1 MGRLFR
7 MAVAARQ
14 SESDARRGRGLSLR
28 FVILPLTIVAAAVAI
43 VFAAPLVYAQRALPG
58 VTVAGVAVGSLDTAA
73 IHERLD
79 SALTRPWAAR
89 GVVAMH
95 DGQSWRTTNADLA
108 VSPDVDTAIAAAIAF
123 GKTGSPLER
132 ATAWIDAMR
141 GQAQIPLT
149 LRAQGDA
156 LDRWVASLAAA
167 IDRRAVSGEIVLSAK
182 GLSVTE
188 PVVGRELD
196 RVAATAAVLAAQT
209 LDDREV
215 DLHVRAIYPAVDESG
230 YRDAVT
236 RATAVITPLEVTVED
251 RRITEDVPVLATLL
265 SIERVAARPGDL
277 PALPVDAITPAAR
290 FRYVVSLKQDLLTE
304 WAAAVAAKLDRPA
317 VSARFTVNAD
327 GVASVIPGAT
337 GIRVAQDKLV
347 TQLSTDL
354 LRPAVGMRNVAAPA
368 VVETPA
374 FSNEQANTWLPKIS
388 RTSTF
393 TTFFPPNPSRYA
405 NIATGSLQFDG
416 VVILPGQ
423 TFSFWELLGPVTVQ
437 RGYAFAG
444 AIINNRS
451 DENVIG
457 GGLCQVSTTMFN
469 AIAKLGYDI
478 VERHAHGYLIDRY
491 PIGLDAAVFDPGV
504 DFKWKND
511 TDAPVF
517 LWSWTDATSVTFDVW
532 SVPTNRTVTFSNAV
546 QSRFV
551 DVPADQ
557 PADPAFIPGSKVM
570 GRDVLR
576 TRTVVQDG
584 KVLHQDTFFSRYVPV
599 WGGPVPVAPTP

>member
-1 MGRLFR
+1 

-14 SESDARRGRGLSLR
+14 GERGARRSRGLSLR
-28 FVILPLTIVAAAVAI
+28 FVVFPLTVLAAALAI
-43 VFAAPLVYAQRALPG
+43 VFAAPYVYAQRALPG
-58 VTVAGVAVGSLDTAA
+58 VTVAGVHVGSLDTSA

-79 SALTRPWAAR
+79 SDLTRPWAERA
-89 GVVAMH
+89 VVAVH

-108 VSPDVDTAIAAAIAF
+108 VSPDVDTAIAAALAY
-123 GKTGSPLER
+123 GKSGSPLER
-132 ATAWIDAMR
+132 ATAWIDALR

-149 LRAQGDA
+149 LRARGDA
-156 LDRWVASLAAA
+156 LDRWVASLATA

-182 GLSVTE
+182 GLTATE
-188 PVVGRELD
+188 PVIGRELD
-196 RVAATAAVLAAQT
+196 RVAATATVLAART
-209 LDDREV
+209 LGDREI

-230 YRDAVT
+230 YRDAVA
-236 RATAVITPLEVTVED
+236 RATAVMTPLEVIVED
-251 RRITEDVPVLATLL
+251 RRITEDAPALATLL
-265 SIERVAARPGDL
+265 SIERVAARPGEL
-277 PALPVDAITPAAR
+277 PALPVDAIAPAAR
-290 FRYVVSLKQDLLTE
+290 YRYVVSLKEERLKE
-304 WAAAVAAKLDRPA
+304 WAAAVAAQLDRPA
-317 VSARFTVNAD
+317 VSARFAVNPD
-327 GVASVIPGAT
+327 GIASVIPGAT

-347 TQLSTDL
+347 TQLGTDL
-354 LRPAVGMRNVAAPA
+354 LRPAVGTRNVAAPA
-368 VVETPA
+368 AVETPA

-393 TTFFPPNPSRYA
+393 TTYYPPNASRHA

-423 TFSFWELLGPVTVQ
+423 TFSFWELIGPITVQ
-437 RGYAFAG
+437 RGYAYAG

-469 AIAKLGYDI
+469 AISKLGYEI

-491 PIGLDAAVFDPGV
+491 PLGLDAAVFDPGV
-504 DFKWKND
+504 DLKWKND

-532 SVPTNRTVTFSNAV
+532 SVPTGRTVTFSNAF

-557 PADPAFIPGSKVM
+557 PADPAFLPGAKVA
-570 GRDVLR
+570 GRDVVR
-576 TRTVVQDG
+576 TRTVLEGG

-599 WGGPVPVAPTP
+599 WGGPAPTPVPPAP

>member
-1 MGRLFR
+1 
-7 MAVAARQ
+7 MAVAAREGERVAQ
-14 SESDARRGRGLSLR
+14 SGRGLSLR
-28 FVILPLTIVAAAVAI
+28 FVVLPMVIVAAALAI
-43 VFAAPLVYAQRALPG
+43 VFAVPYVYAERALPG
-58 VTVAGVAVGSLDTAA
+58 VTVAGVHVGSLDTRA

-79 SALTRPWAAR
+79 SELTRPWAQRA
-89 GVVAMH
+89 VVANY
-95 DGQSWRTTNADLA
+95 DGQSWRTTNAGLA
-108 VSPDVDTAIAAAIAF
+108 VSPDVDTAIAAALAY
-123 GKTGSPLER
+123 GKSGSPLER
-132 ATAWIDAMR
+132 ANAWIDAMR
-141 GQAQIPLT
+141 GQAQVPLA

-156 LDRWVASLAAA
+156 LDRWVGSLATAVG
-167 IDRRAVSGEIVLSAK
+167 RPAVSGEIALSAA
-182 GLSVTE
+182 GLTLTE
-188 PVVGRELD
+188 PVLGRELD
-196 RVAATAAVLAAQT
+196 RVGATASVLAAKT
-209 LDDREV
+209 LGDREI
-215 DLHVRAIYPAVDESG
+215 DLRVRAIYPAVDESG
-230 YRDAVT
+230 YRAAAA
-236 RATAVITPLEVTVED
+236 RAAAVITPVVVTVED
-251 RRITEDVPVLATLL
+251 RLVSADVPGL
-265 SIERVAARPGDL
+265 SKLVTIERAEARGNEL
-277 PALPVDAITPAAR
+277 TAVPVDAIAPSAR
-290 FRYVVSLKQDLLTE
+290 YRYIVSLKQDLVTE
-304 WAAAVAAKLDRPA
+304 WATQLAAELDRPA
-317 VSARFTVNAD
+317 VSARFSVNAD

-337 GIRVAQDKLV
+337 GIRVTQDKLV
-347 TQLSTDL
+347 AQLNTEL
-354 LRPAVGMRNVAAPA
+354 LRPAVGTRNVAAPA
-368 VVETPA
+368 AVETPA

-469 AIAKLGYDI
+469 AVSKLGYEI

-491 PIGLDAAVFDPGV
+491 PLGLDAAVFDPGV
-504 DFKWKND
+504 DFRWKND
-511 TDAPVF
+511 TAAPVF

-532 SVPTNRTVTFSNAV
+532 SVPTGRTVSFSNAF

-557 PADPAFIPGSKVM
+557 PADPAFVPGSKVA
-570 GRDVLR
+570 GRDVVR

-584 KVLHQDTFFSRYVPV
+584 KVLHQDTFFSRYAPV
-599 WGGPVPVAPTP
+599 WGGPAPAPAPPTP

>member
-1 MGRLFR
+1 
-7 MAVAARQ
+7 MAVAAR
-14 SESDARRGRGLSLR
+14 EGERDARSGRGLSVR
-28 FVILPLTIVAAAVAI
+28 FVVLPLAVVAVALAI
-43 VFAAPLVYAQRALPG
+43 ALAAPFVYAERALPG
-58 VTVAGVAVGSLDTAA
+58 VTVAGVHVGSLDTAA

-79 SALTRPWAAR
+79 SELTRPWAQRA
-89 GVVAMH
+89 VVAAY
-95 DGQSWRTTNADLA
+95 DGQTWRTTNADLS
-108 VSPDVDTAIAAAIAF
+108 VSPDVDTAIATALAY

-132 ATAWIDAMR
+132 AAAWIDSAR

-156 LDRWVASLAAA
+156 LDRWIATVATAVE
-167 IDRRAVSGEIVLSAK
+167 RPAVSGEIALSQA
-182 GLSVTE
+182 GLRLTE
-188 PVVGRELD
+188 PVLGRELD
-196 RVAATAAVLAAQT
+196 RVGATASVLAAKT
-209 LDDREV
+209 LGDREI
-215 DLHVRAIYPAVDESG
+215 DLHVRALYPAVDESG
-230 YRDAVT
+230 YREA
-236 RATAVITPLEVTVED
+236 ATLAAAAITPVEVTVED
-251 RRITEDVPVLATLL
+251 RRVSADVPGL
-265 SIERVAARPGDL
+265 SKLVTIERVEARSNELTAIPVGAVA
-277 PALPVDAITPAAR
+277 PATR
-290 FRYVVSLKQDLLTE
+290 YRYVVSLKQDLLTE
-304 WAAAVAAKLDRPA
+304 WSRQLAEQLDRPA
-317 VSARFTVNAD
+317 VSARFNVNAD

-337 GIRVAQDKLV
+337 GIRVTQDKLA
-347 TQLSTDL
+347 TQLGTDL
-354 LRPAVGMRNVAAPA
+354 LRPAVGTRTVAAPA
-368 VVETPA
+368 AVETPA

-416 VVILPGQ
+416 VVIAPGQ
-423 TFSFWELLGPVTVQ
+423 TFSFWELLGPVTVE

-469 AIAKLGYDI
+469 ALSKLGYDI

-491 PIGLDAAVFDPGV
+491 PLGLDAAVFDPGV

-532 SVPTNRTVTFSNAV
+532 SVPTNRTVTFSNAF

-557 PADPAFIPGSKVM
+557 PADPAFIPGSKVA
-570 GRDVLR
+570 GRDVVR

-584 KVLHQDTFFSRYVPV
+584 KVLHQDTFFSRYAPV
-599 WGGPVPVAPTP
+599 WGGPAKAAVPPTP

>member
-1 MGRLFR
+1 
-7 MAVAARQ
+7 MAVAAR
-14 SESDARRGRGLSLR
+14 EGERDARSGRGLSLR
-28 FVILPLTIVAAAVAI
+28 FVVVPLAIVAAALAI
-43 VFAAPLVYAQRALPG
+43 VLAASFVYAERALPG
-58 VTVAGVAVGSLDTAA
+58 VTVAGVHVGSLDTAA

-79 SALTRPWAAR
+79 SELTRPWAQRA
-89 GVVAMH
+89 VVALY
-95 DGQSWRTTNADLA
+95 DGQSWRTTNADLS
-108 VSPDVDTAIAAAIAF
+108 VSPDVDTAIAAALAY

-132 ATAWIDAMR
+132 AAAWIDSAR

-156 LDRWVASLAAA
+156 LDRWIGTVATAVE
-167 IDRRAVSGEIVLSAK
+167 RPAVSGEIALSPA
-182 GLSVTE
+182 GLKLTE
-188 PVVGRELD
+188 PLLGRELD
-196 RVAATAAVLAAQT
+196 RVGATASVLAAKT
-209 LDDREV
+209 LGDREI

-230 YRDAVT
+230 YREAAT
-236 RATAVITPLEVTVED
+236 RAAAVITPVEVTVED
-251 RRITEDVPVLATLL
+251 RRVSADVPGLSKLL
-265 SIERVAARPGDL
+265 TIERVEAKGNEL
-277 PALPVDAITPAAR
+277 TQVPVDAIAPATR
-290 FRYVVSLKQDLLTE
+290 YRYVVSLKQDLLTE
-304 WAAAVAAKLDRPA
+304 WSAQLAAQLDRPA
-317 VSARFTVNAD
+317 VSARFSVNAD
-327 GVASVIPGAT
+327 GVASVILGAT

-354 LRPAVGMRNVAAPA
+354 LRPSVGTRNVAAPA
-368 VVETPA
+368 AVETPA

-393 TTFFPPNPSRYA
+393 TTFFPPSPSRYA

-469 AIAKLGYDI
+469 AVSKLGYDI

-491 PIGLDAAVFDPGV
+491 PLGLDAAVFDPGV

-532 SVPTNRTVTFSNAV
+532 SVPTGRTVTFSNAF
-546 QSRFV
+546 QSRFI

-557 PADPAFIPGSKVM
+557 PADPAFVPGSKVA
-570 GRDVLR
+570 GRDVVR

-584 KVLHQDTFFSRYVPV
+584 KVLHQDTFFSRYAPV
-599 WGGPVPVAPTP
+599 WGGPLPAPVPPTP

>member
-1 MGRLFR
+1 
-7 MAVAARQ
+7 V
-14 SESDARRGRGLSLR
+14 R
-28 FVILPLTIVAAAVAI
+28 FVVVPLAIVAAALAI
-43 VFAAPLVYAQRALPG
+43 VFAAPYVYAERALPG
-58 VTVAGVAVGSLDTAA
+58 VTVAGVHVGSLDTAA

-79 SALTRPWAAR
+79 SELTRPWAQRA
-89 GVVAMH
+89 VVAVY
-95 DGQSWRTTNADLA
+95 DGRSWRTTNAELS
-108 VSPDVDTAIAAAIAF
+108 VSPDVDTAIAAALAY

-132 ATAWIDAMR
+132 AAAWIDSAR

-156 LDRWVASLAAA
+156 LDRWIATVATAVE
-167 IDRRAVSGEIVLSAK
+167 RPAVSGEIALSPA
-182 GLSVTE
+182 GLALTE

-196 RVAATAAVLAAQT
+196 RVGATASVLAAKT
-209 LDDREV
+209 LGDREI

-230 YRDAVT
+230 YREAAT
-236 RATAVITPLEVTVED
+236 RAAAAITPVEVTVED
-251 RRITEDVPVLATLL
+251 RRVSAGVPGL
-265 SIERVAARPGDL
+265 SKLVTIERVEARGSGL
-277 PALPVDAITPAAR
+277 TAIPVDAVAPATR
-290 FRYVVSLKQDLLTE
+290 YRYVVSLKQDLLTE
-304 WAAAVAAKLDRPA
+304 WSAQLAAQLDRPA
-317 VSARFTVNAD
+317 VSARFHVNAD

-347 TQLSTDL
+347 TQLSTEL
-354 LRPAVGMRNVAAPA
+354 LRPAVGTRTVAAPA
-368 VVETPA
+368 AVETPA
-374 FSNEQANTWLPKIS
+374 FSNEQANAWLPKIS
-388 RTSTF
+388 RTSSF

-469 AIAKLGYDI
+469 ALSKLGYEI
-478 VERHAHGYLIDRY
+478 VERRAHGYLIDRY
-491 PIGLDAAVFDPGV
+491 PLGLDAAVFDPGV

-557 PADPAFIPGSKVM
+557 PADPAFIPGSKVA
-570 GRDVLR
+570 GRDVVR

-584 KVLHQDTFFSRYVPV
+584 KVLHQDTFFSRYAPV
-599 WGGPVPVAPTP
+599 WGGPAPAPVPPTP

>member
-1 MGRLFR
+1 

-14 SESDARRGRGLSLR
+14 GERGARRSRGLSLR
-28 FVILPLTIVAAAVAI
+28 FVVFPLTVLAAALAI
-43 VFAAPLVYAQRALPG
+43 VFVAPYVYAQRALPG
-58 VTVAGVAVGSLDTAA
+58 VTVAGVHVGSLDTSA
-73 IHERLD
+73 IQERLD
-79 SALTRPWAAR
+79 SELTRPWAERA
-89 GVVAMH
+89 VVAVQ

-108 VSPDVDTAIAAAIAF
+108 VSPDVDTAIAAALAY
-123 GKTGSPLER
+123 GKSGSPLER
-132 ATAWIDAMR
+132 ATAWIDALR

-149 LRAQGDA
+149 LRARGDA
-156 LDRWVASLAAA
+156 LDRWVASLATA

-182 GLSVTE
+182 GLTATE
-188 PVVGRELD
+188 PVIGRELD
-196 RVAATAAVLAAQT
+196 RVAAIATVLAAQT
-209 LDDREV
+209 LGDREIE
-215 DLHVRAIYPAVDESG
+215 LHVRAIYPAVDESG
-230 YRDAVT
+230 YRDAVV
-236 RATAVITPLEVTVED
+236 RATAVMTPLEVTVED
-251 RRITEDVPVLATLL
+251 RRITEDAPALATLL
-265 SIERVAARPGDL
+265 RVERVVARPGEL
-277 PALPVDAITPAAR
+277 PALPVDATAPAAR
-290 FRYVVSLKQDLLTE
+290 YRYVVSLKEERLKE
-304 WAAAVAAKLDRPA
+304 WAAAVAAQLDRPA
-317 VSARFTVNAD
+317 VSARFAVNPD
-327 GVASVIPGAT
+327 GIASVIPGAT

-347 TQLSTDL
+347 TQLGTDL
-354 LRPAVGMRNVAAPA
+354 LRPAVGTRNVAAPA
-368 VVETPA
+368 AVETPA
-374 FSNEQANTWLPKIS
+374 FSNEQATTWLPKIS

-393 TTFFPPNPSRYA
+393 TTYYPPNASRHA

-423 TFSFWELLGPVTVQ
+423 TFSFWELIGPITVQ

-469 AIAKLGYDI
+469 AISKLGYEI

-491 PIGLDAAVFDPGV
+491 PLGLDAAVFDPGV
-504 DFKWKND
+504 DLKWKND

-532 SVPTNRTVTFSNAV
+532 SVPTGRTVTFSNAF

-557 PADPAFIPGSKVM
+557 PADPAFLPGAKVA
-570 GRDVLR
+570 GRDVVR
-576 TRTVVQDG
+576 TRTVLEGG

-599 WGGPVPVAPTP
+599 WGGPAPTPVPPAP

>member
-1 MGRLFR
+1 
-7 MAVAARQ
+7 MAVAAR
-14 SESDARRGRGLSLR
+14 EGERDARSGRGLSVR
-28 FVILPLTIVAAAVAI
+28 FIVLPLTIVAAALAI
-43 VFAAPLVYAQRALPG
+43 VFAAPYVYAERALPG
-58 VTVAGVAVGSLDTAA
+58 VTVAGVHVGSLDTTA

-79 SALTRPWAAR
+79 SELTRPWAERA
-89 GVVAMH
+89 VVAVH
-95 DGQSWRTTNADLA
+95 DGQSWPTTNADLS
-108 VSPDVDTAIAAAIAF
+108 VSPDVDTAIAAALAY
-123 GKTGSPLER
+123 GKSGSPLER
-132 ATAWIDAMR
+132 ASAWIDAMR

-156 LDRWVASLAAA
+156 LDRWIATVATAVE
-167 IDRRAVSGEIVLSAK
+167 RPAVSGEIALSPA
-182 GLSVTE
+182 GLKLTE
-188 PVVGRELD
+188 PVLGRELD
-196 RVAATAAVLAAQT
+196 RVGAIASVLAAKT
-209 LDDREV
+209 LGDREI

-230 YRDAVT
+230 YREAVT
-236 RATAVITPLEVTVED
+236 RATAVITPVEVTVED
-251 RRITEDVPVLATLL
+251 RRVSADVPGL
-265 SIERVAARPGDL
+265 SRLVTIERVQARGDEL
-277 PALPVDAITPAAR
+277 TALPVDAVAPATR
-290 FRYVVSLKQDLLTE
+290 FKYIVSLKQDLVAD
-304 WAAAVAAKLDRPA
+304 WATQLAAQLDRPA

-337 GIRVAQDKLV
+337 GIRIALDKLV

-354 LRPAVGMRNVAAPA
+354 LRPAVGTRNIAAPA
-368 VVETPA
+368 VIDTPA
-374 FSNEQANTWLPKIS
+374 FSNEQASTWLPKIS

-416 VVILPGQ
+416 VVIMPGQ

-469 AIAKLGYDI
+469 AISKLGYEI

-491 PIGLDAAVFDPGV
+491 PLGLDAAVFDPGV

-532 SVPTNRTVTFSNAV
+532 SVPTGRTVTFSNAF

-557 PADPAFIPGSKVM
+557 PADPAFIPGSKVA
-570 GRDVLR
+570 GRDVVR
-576 TRTVVQDG
+576 TRTVVQDE
-584 KVLHQDTFFSRYVPV
+584 KVLHQDTFFSRYAPV
-599 WGGPVPVAPTP
+599 WGGPAPAPVTPTP

>member
-1 MGRLFR
+1 

-58 VTVAGVAVGSLDTAA
+58 VTVAGVAVGSLDTTA
-73 IHERLD
+73 IHDRLD
-79 SALTRPWAAR
+79 SELTRPWAAR
-89 GVVAMH
+89 AVVALH
-95 DGQSWRTTNADLA
+95 DGQTWRTTNAGLA
-108 VSPDVDTAIAAAIAF
+108 VSPDVDTAVAAAVAY
-123 GKTGSPLER
+123 GKSGSPLER

-156 LDRWVASLAAA
+156 LDRWVASLATA

-182 GLSVTE
+182 GLTVTE

-209 LDDREV
+209 LGDREV

-251 RRITEDVPVLATLL
+251 RRITEDVPALANML
-265 SIERVAARPGDL
+265 SIERVAVRPGDL
-277 PALPVDAITPAAR
+277 PALPVDAVAPAAR
-290 FRYVVSLKQDLLTE
+290 FRYVVSLKEDVLKE

-354 LRPAVGMRNVAAPA
+354 LRPAVGTRNEAAPA
-368 VVETPA
+368 VIDTPA

-393 TTFFPPNPSRYA
+393 TTFFPPNASRYA

-469 AIAKLGYDI
+469 AIAKLGYEI

-491 PIGLDAAVFDPGV
+491 PLGLDAAVFDPGV
-504 DFKWKND
+504 DLKWKND

-532 SVPTNRTVTFSNAV
+532 SVPTGRTVTFSNAV

-584 KVLHQDTFFSRYVPV
+584 KVLYQDTFFSRYVPV
-599 WGGPVPVAPTP
+599 WGGPAPVPPTP

>member
-1 MGRLFR
+1 

-14 SESDARRGRGLSLR
+14 SESDARRRRGLSLR
-28 FVILPLTIVAAAVAI
+28 FAVLPLTIVAAAVAI
-43 VFAAPLVYAQRALPG
+43 VFAAPFVYADRALPG
-58 VTVAGVAVGSLDTAA
+58 VTVAGVHVGSLDTGV
-73 IHERLD
+73 IQERLD
-79 SALTRPWAAR
+79 SELTRPWAQRA
-89 GVVAMH
+89 VIAMY

-108 VSPDVDTAIAAAIAF
+108 VSPDLDTAIAAAIAY
-123 GKTGSPLER
+123 GKSGSPLER
-132 ATAWIDAMR
+132 ATAWIDAIR
-141 GQAQIPLT
+141 GQAHIPLT

-156 LDRWVASLAAA
+156 LDRWVGSLANT
-167 IDRRAVSGEIVLSAK
+167 IDRRAVSGEIALSAK
-182 GLSVTE
+182 GLVLTE
-188 PVVGRELD
+188 PVIGREFD
-196 RVAATAAVLAAQT
+196 RVAATATVLAAQT
-209 LDDREV
+209 LGDREIA
-215 DLHVRAIYPAVDESG
+215 LHVRAIYPAVDESG

-236 RATAVITPLEVTVED
+236 RATAVMTPLELTVED
-251 RRITEDVPVLATLL
+251 RRITEDVPVLATMLMV
-265 SIERVAARPGDL
+265 ERVAARPGDL
-277 PALPVDAITPAAR
+277 PAVPVDAIAPATR
-290 FRYVVSLKQDLLTE
+290 YRYVVSLKADRLQE
-304 WAAAVAAKLDRPA
+304 WAASVAAKLDRPA
-317 VSARFTVNAD
+317 VSARFTVNSD

-347 TQLSTDL
+347 TQLGTDL
-354 LRPAVGMRNVAAPA
+354 LRPAVGTRNVAAPA
-368 VVETPA
+368 AVETPA

-393 TTFFPPNPSRYA
+393 TTFFPPSPSRYA

-437 RGYAFAG
+437 RGYAYAG

-469 AIAKLGYDI
+469 AIAKLGYEI
-478 VERHAHGYLIDRY
+478 VERQAHSYLIDRY
-491 PIGLDAAVFDPGV
+491 PLGLDAAVFDPGV

-517 LWSWTDATSVTFDVW
+517 LWSWTDVTSVTFDVW
-532 SVPTNRTVTFSNAV
+532 SVPTGRTVSFSNAF

-557 PADPAFIPGSKVM
+557 PADPAFIPGSKVA
-570 GRDVLR
+570 GRDVIR

-599 WGGPVPVAPTP
+599 WGGPAPAPVPPTP

>member
-1 MGRLFR
+1 
-7 MAVAARQ
+7 MAVAAREG
-14 SESDARRGRGLSLR
+14 ESDVRRSRGLSLR
-28 FVILPLTIVAAAVAI
+28 FVVFPLTVLAAAVAI
-43 VFAAPLVYAQRALPG
+43 VFAAPLVYAERALPG
-58 VTVAGVAVGSLDTAA
+58 VTVAGVHVGSLDTGA

-79 SALTRPWAAR
+79 SELTRPWAGRA
-89 GVVAMH
+89 VVAVH
-95 DGQSWRTTNADLA
+95 DGQSWRTTNAELS
-108 VSPDVDTAIAAAIAF
+108 VSPDVDTAIAAALAY
-123 GKTGSPLER
+123 GKSGSPLER

-149 LRAQGDA
+149 LRAQGDS
-156 LDRWVASLAAA
+156 LDRWVGSLASA
-167 IDRRAVSGEIVLSAK
+167 IDRRAVSGEIGLAAK
-182 GLSVTE
+182 GLTTTE
-188 PVVGRELD
+188 PVIGRELD
-196 RVAATAAVLAAQT
+196 RVAATATVLAAQT
-209 LDDREV
+209 LGDREIG
-215 DLHVRAIYPAVDESG
+215 LRVRAIYPEVDESG
-230 YRDAVT
+230 YRDALT
-236 RATAVITPLEVTVED
+236 RATAVMTPLEVTVED
-251 RRITEDVPVLATLL
+251 RRITEDVTVLATML
-265 SIERVAARPGDL
+265 SIERVAARPDDL
-277 PALPVDAITPAAR
+277 PAVPVDAIAPAAR
-290 FRYVVSLKQDLLTE
+290 YRYVVSLKEDRLKD
-304 WAAAVAAKLDRPA
+304 WAVAVAAQLDRPA

-347 TQLSTDL
+347 AQLGTDL
-354 LRPAVGMRNVAAPA
+354 VRPAVGTRNVAAPA
-368 VVETPA
+368 AVDTAA

-423 TFSFWELLGPVTVQ
+423 TFSFWELIGPVTVQ

-469 AIAKLGYDI
+469 AISKLGYEI

-491 PIGLDAAVFDPGV
+491 PLGLDAAVFDPGV
-504 DFKWKND
+504 DLKWKND

-532 SVPTNRTVTFSNAV
+532 SVPTGRAVTFSNAF

-557 PADPAFIPGSKVM
+557 PADPAFIPGSKVA
-570 GRDVLR
+570 GRDVVR

-599 WGGPVPVAPTP
+599 WGGPAPAPVPPTP

>member
-1 MGRLFR
+1 

-14 SESDARRGRGLSLR
+14 GERGARRSRGLSLR
-28 FVILPLTIVAAAVAI
+28 FVVFPLTVLAAALAI
-43 VFAAPLVYAQRALPG
+43 VFAAPYVYAQRALPG
-58 VTVAGVAVGSLDTAA
+58 VTVAGVHVGSLDTSA

-79 SALTRPWAAR
+79 SDLTRPWAERA
-89 GVVAMH
+89 VVAVH

-108 VSPDVDTAIAAAIAF
+108 VSPDVDTAIAAALAY
-123 GKTGSPLER
+123 GKSGSPLER
-132 ATAWIDAMR
+132 ATAWIDALR

-149 LRAQGDA
+149 LRARGDA
-156 LDRWVASLAAA
+156 LDRWVASLATA

-182 GLSVTE
+182 GLTATE
-188 PVVGRELD
+188 PVIGRELD
-196 RVAATAAVLAAQT
+196 RVAATATVLAART
-209 LDDREV
+209 LGDREI

-230 YRDAVT
+230 YRDAVA
-236 RATAVITPLEVTVED
+236 RATAVMTPLEVTVED
-251 RRITEDVPVLATLL
+251 RRITEDAPALATLL
-265 SIERVAARPGDL
+265 SIERVAARPGEL
-277 PALPVDAITPAAR
+277 PALPVDAIAPAAR
-290 FRYVVSLKQDLLTE
+290 YRYVVSLKEERLKE
-304 WAAAVAAKLDRPA
+304 WAAAVAAQLDRPA
-317 VSARFTVNAD
+317 VSARFAVNPD
-327 GVASVIPGAT
+327 GIASVIPGAT

-347 TQLSTDL
+347 TQLGTDL
-354 LRPAVGMRNVAAPA
+354 LRPAVGTRNVAAPA
-368 VVETPA
+368 AVETPA

-393 TTFFPPNPSRYA
+393 TTYYPPNASRHA

-423 TFSFWELLGPVTVQ
+423 TFSFWELIGPITVQ
-437 RGYAFAG
+437 RGYAYAG

-469 AIAKLGYDI
+469 AISKLGYEI

-491 PIGLDAAVFDPGV
+491 PLGLDAAVFDPGV
-504 DFKWKND
+504 DLKWKND

-532 SVPTNRTVTFSNAV
+532 SVPTGRTVTFSNAF

-557 PADPAFIPGSKVM
+557 PADPAFLPGAKVA
-570 GRDVLR
+570 GRDVVR
-576 TRTVVQDG
+576 TRTVLEGG

-599 WGGPVPVAPTP
+599 WGGPAPTPVPPAP